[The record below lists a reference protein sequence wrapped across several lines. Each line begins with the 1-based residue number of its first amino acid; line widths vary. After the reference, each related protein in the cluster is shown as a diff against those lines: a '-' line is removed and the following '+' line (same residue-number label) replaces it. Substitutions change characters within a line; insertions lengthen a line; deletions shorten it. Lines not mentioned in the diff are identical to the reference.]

1 MCMHE
6 SFNGHLEVLRKVLQ
20 MLRRTGLKAH
30 PTKCKVGGPTMQF
43 LGHEV
48 GGDGI
53 TPEAAKVKAISDME
67 PPKDAKE
74 LRSQI
79 GLLSYYRHFIPRM
92 SEVSEPLRK
101 LLKKGADWAWGAHE
115 QRAMDRLKE
124 LLCTPGV
131 GLHHVDPAR
140 PLYLH
145 TDWSNYGMGALLGQI
160 DDDGNERLCGCISR
174 SLNESEAKYP
184 SFYGELLCV
193 VWALR
198 AFHVY
203 THGATELY
211 VVTDHQP
218 LKWLLDNKAA
228 KSAHHQMAE
237 LFGSSGLCTIL
248 PKGLVGV
255 NGRGPPLRCRAAGWL
270 GC

>member
-1 MCMHE
+1 
-6 SFNGHLEVLRKVLQ
+6 

-53 TPEAAKVKAISDME
+53 TPEAAKVKAILDME

-124 LLCTPGV
+124 LLCTPGAFPQ
-131 GLHHVDPAR
+131 LIP
-140 PLYLH
+140 H
-145 TDWSNYGMGALLGQI
+145 TLAITNFSH
-160 DDDGNERLCGCISR
+160 ER
-174 SLNESEAKYP
+174 
-184 SFYGELLCV
+184 
-193 VWALR
+193 
-198 AFHVY
+198 
-203 THGATELY
+203 
-211 VVTDHQP
+211 
-218 LKWLLDNKAA
+218 
-228 KSAHHQMAE
+228 
-237 LFGSSGLCTIL
+237 
-248 PKGLVGV
+248 
-255 NGRGPPLRCRAAGWL
+255 
-270 GC
+270 